1 MEATQKEARPA
12 PQRPWWVAALAFAVC
27 CFVFAAAWPDRPER
41 NLRRGLAMAFPL
53 ALLGIQYA
61 SWRLLSRGCLPL
73 RRTLWG
79 CFLVMAGAALVL
91 PAFHSS
97 DAYAYA
103 QAGRLQTTYD
113 ANPYVQLPRDVPA
126 FERDPYYTTTWRDT
140 PCVYGPVFALVARS
154 TVAVAGDNDARARWL
169 FRFWNVFLLGLLVAW
184 LLRWHGDAPDAR
196 AATWLLVSSP
206 LLLLHF
212 IGNGHN
218 DLWMTVPLVGAFL
231 ALRAERPLLVL
242 PLLALATMAKFVAV
256 LALPFFLVALVR
268 RHGVLRTTWSFVLA
282 IGVGLLVSAPYL
294 SQFDAFRFDE
304 IRAALSR
311 PASSIVANILLLTDE
326 PGAPWP
332 TLGPVAHAAHWLAI
346 AGLLVWQLRVQHAQQ
361 RRAPGAFAEN
371 TLTCA
376 TTALVLALAVTTPT
390 WAPWYLGLLLPLAL
404 AHRSGSLTRSFTW
417 ALSLTWTLGFTPLGR
432 IRDFDALLLTL
443 PICLWVAW
451 QYRTASRRD
460 LPDRRAA
467 G

>member
-1 MEATQKEARPA
+1 MEATQKEAEQT
-12 PQRPWWVAALAFAVC
+12 PQRPWWLAAVAFSFC
-27 CFVFAAAWPDRPER
+27 CFVFAAAWPER
-41 NLRRGLAMAFPL
+41 SERGLRRGLSTALPL

-61 SWRLLSRGCLPL
+61 SWRLLAGGQVP
-73 RRTLWG
+73 RRQTLWA
-79 CFLVMAGAALVL
+79 CFLVMAGSALVL

-113 ANPYVQLPRDVPA
+113 ANPYVQLPRDVPG
-126 FERDPYYTTTWRDT
+126 FERDPYFTTTWQDT
-140 PCVYGPVFALVARS
+140 PCVYGPAFALVARG
-154 TVAVAGDNDARARWL
+154 TITLAGNDAPLARWL
-169 FRFWNVFLLGLLVAW
+169 FRLWNVFLLGLLVAW

-196 AATWLLVSSP
+196 AATWLLASSP

-218 DLWMTVPLVGAFL
+218 DLWMAVPLVGAFL

-242 PLLALATMAKFVAV
+242 PLVALATVAKFVAL

-294 SQFDAFRFDE
+294 SQLGAFRFDE
-304 IRAALSR
+304 IRAALGR
-311 PASSIVANILLLTDE
+311 PASSVVANILLLTDK
-326 PGAPWP
+326 PGAAWP
-332 TLGPVAHAAHWLAI
+332 TLGPITQGVHLAVI
-346 AGLLVWQLRVQHAQQ
+346 AGLLAWQLRVQ
-361 RRAPGAFAEN
+361 RRQARLGATPPSTIA
-371 TLTCA
+371 LTGA
-376 TTALVLALAVTTPT
+376 TTVLLLGLSVASPT

-404 AHRSGSLTRSFTW
+404 ALPAESLARRFAY
-417 ALSLTWTLGFTPLGR
+417 ALSLTWTLAFTPLGR

-443 PICLWVAW
+443 PVCVWALLRLRGHARGELSGR
-451 QYRTASRRD
+451 Q
-460 LPDRRAA
+460 AA
-467 G
+467 A